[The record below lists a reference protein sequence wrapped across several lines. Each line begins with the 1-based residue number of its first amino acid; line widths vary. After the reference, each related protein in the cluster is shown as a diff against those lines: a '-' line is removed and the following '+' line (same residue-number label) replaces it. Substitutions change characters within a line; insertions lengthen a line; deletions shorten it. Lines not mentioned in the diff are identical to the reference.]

1 MNWRAIVALIRN
13 DVRLYLS
20 DRRAMVVGILVPI
33 LIAAFFGY
41 VFGGLGSK
49 KEPGKIPLAVV
60 DEDQSAISRAIVA
73 DMRLDAMVSVQL
85 LGRAAAEDRVRAGAI
100 DAAIVLPRGF
110 GEQSTRA
117 LFTGQDK
124 AEIALLVDPSKATS
138 AQVVRGLL
146 AQHAMQQ
153 VSREAFG
160 GSTGARALDGF
171 LGTLGEPQ
179 AGEGA
184 GTTELRELLRAAR
197 RWNSRPKSGSDAP
210 ATGAADSG
218 AGVGLSI
225 PYTVN
230 SRQMTARN
238 DIPYNGYAHSFAGM
252 SVQFILFAGI
262 DAGVLLLLLR
272 GRGIWQRIRSAP
284 LHKSQFLFARAT
296 ATMLISLFML
306 TTIYAVAMLVFGVR
320 IDGSLAGFA
329 AIASAFCLL
338 NACFGLM
345 LATLGRSAPTARG
358 LATMAVLLLVML
370 GGAWVPSFVFPGWL
384 QQLSRLSPARWA
396 VDGLDGMTWRGL
408 PFDAAVMP
416 AVVLLGSAL
425 LCLAIAIWR
434 FRWEE

>member
-1 MNWRAIVALIRN
+1 MNGHAIGALIRN
-13 DVRLYLS
+13 DIRLYLT

-49 KEPGKIPLAVV
+49 KEAGKIPIAVV
-60 DEDQSAISRAIVA
+60 DEDQSAVSRAIVK
-73 DMRLDAMVSVQL
+73 DMQLDSIIHVQSL
-85 LGRAAAEDRVRAGAI
+85 ARAAAEDKVRTGAI
-100 DAAIVLPRGF
+100 DAAVILPNGF

-117 LFTGQDK
+117 LFTGENK
-124 AEIALLVDPSKATS
+124 SVIELLVDPSKSTS
-138 AQVVRGLL
+138 AQVVQGLL

-153 VSREAFG
+153 ISKEAFG
-160 GSTGARALDGF
+160 GAGGARTMDDF
-171 LGTLGEPQ
+171 LGSLGEPR
-179 AGEGA
+179 AGESA
-184 GTTELRELLRAAR
+184 DRTELRDLLRSAR
-197 RWNSRPKSGSDAP
+197 RWNSRNAAGTANNG
-210 ATGAADSG
+210 ATA
-218 AGVGLSI
+218 GLSI
-225 PYTVN
+225 PYVVS

-296 ATMLISLFML
+296 ATMLISLFTL
-306 TTIYAVAMLVFGVR
+306 TVVYAVAMLVFGVR
-320 IDGSLAGFA
+320 IDGSLPGFI
-329 AIASAFCLL
+329 AIAIAFCLL

-345 LATLGRSAPTARG
+345 LATLGKSAATARG

-370 GGAWVPSFVFPGWL
+370 GGAWVPSFVFPAWL
-384 QQLSRLSPARWA
+384 QQLSRFSPARWA
-396 VDGLDGMTWRGL
+396 VDGFDGMTWRGL

-416 AVVLLGSAL
+416 TAVLLGSAL